1 MSLNSFRLTHEVPV
15 SLSHRKQFIDLRNAN
30 QLTGFYMRA
39 TLAPNGLIVN
49 INSGVKEALIFISN
63 TDIV

>member
-15 SLSHRKQFIDLRNAN
+15 SLSHRKQLIDLRNAN

-39 TLAPNGLIVN
+39 TLAPNGLIKIELFN
-49 INSGVKEALIFISN
+49 RYLSMILS
-63 TDIV
+63 